1 MSEKQVISAIN
12 AALSASRQKTSPYD
26 AVATVTRVEDGTAWV
41 SLAPGTE
48 TPASMGIDCAAGDSV
63 NVRVSGG
70 RAYVVGNNTAPP
82 TDDAQA
88 IAAKAAAIVAKSDAS
103 EAKSTAKA
111 ASDALSAHRRKFYTD
126 DSGAYIREEKPDG
139 TYVNAASFTSDGVT
153 VGHEDGVHSK
163 TTSGGFG
170 IYDGGDAVFETGT
183 EDASGYNEGCFSVKI
198 PSLADYKASGGSP
211 SATYVAADIDVSG
224 AKAGGQI
231 GVSFIRDDAPDSEGS
246 LTFAKGTAST
256 QVAEADV
263 LAFAYDGKGTV
274 TVQATPG
281 VFVWGAYERPD
292 TWANVKTN
300 GSINA
305 TRTVNAD
312 EGFYENGKPYCPF
325 PVGSIYLTMQAMSSP
340 SVIWPGTAWEQI
352 ECGRFLVS
360 ARGRTDGDTTKDT
373 SANEG
378 NAGWY
383 PIGEKGGERRHTL
396 SLAEMPAHNH
406 GSAGAHT
413 HRAGYKRPDA
423 YGSGKVDGQHWTN
436 QNKGEVKT
444 SSDGAHTHN
453 TEGGGGSHENRPP
466 YLAVAMWRRTA

>member
-1 MSEKQVISAIN
+1 MTT
-12 AALSASRQKTSPYD
+12 AADKLASMIGAAKPKGQPADHY
-26 AVATVTRVEDGTAWV
+26 ATVTRVSGGTAYV
-41 SLAPGTE
+41 RIDGSDAE
-48 TPASMGIDCAAGDSV
+48 TPVVQAVSAKAGDRVTVRIVDRSARITG
-63 NVRVSGG
+63 NV
-70 RAYVVGNNTAPP
+70 TAPP
-82 TDDAQA
+82 TDDTVANEANGAAQD
-88 IAAKAAAIVAKSDAS
+88 AKSDAS

-111 ASDALSAHRRKFYTD
+111 ASDALAAHRRKFYTD
-126 DSGAYIREEKPDG
+126 DSGAYIREEKSDG

-170 IYDGGDAVFETGT
+170 IYDGDDAVFETGT

-198 PSLADYKASGGSP
+198 PSLADYKASGGSS

-246 LTFAKGTAST
+246 LTFTKGTAST

-312 EGFYENGKPYCPF
+312 EGYYLNGKPYCPF

-340 SVIWPGTAWEQI
+340 SAIWPGTAWEQI

-360 ARGRTDGDTTKDT
+360 ARGRTDGDTAKDT

-383 PIGEKGGERRHTL
+383 PIGEKGGERLHA
-396 SLAEMPAHNH
+396 LAVSEMPAHM
-406 GSAGAHT
+406 

-423 YGSGKVDGQHWTN
+423 YGSGKVDGQHWTD
-436 QNKGEVKT
+436 QGKGEVTT
-444 SSDGAHTHN
+444 SSA
-453 TEGGGGSHENRPP
+453 GGGAPHENRPP

>member
-12 AALSASRQKTSPYD
+12 AAMSASRQKTSPYD

-41 SLAPGTE
+41 SLSPDSE
-48 TPASMGIDCAAGDSV
+48 TPASMGIACKAGDSV

-70 RAYVVGNNTAPP
+70 RAYVVGNTTAPP

-88 IAAKAAAIVAKSDAS
+88 IAAKAAAIVAEGKAAIAKSDAS
-103 EAKSTAKA
+103 EAKSAAQA
-111 ASDALSAHRRKFYTD
+111 ASEAVESVRQHFYADGEGAHVAGGGRWQTD
-126 DSGAYIREEKPDG
+126 IR
-139 TYVNAASFTSDGVT
+139 SDGFRIC
-153 VGHEDGVHSK
+153 DGADEV
-163 TTSGGFG
+163 FG
-170 IYDGGDAVFETGT
+170 IAT
-183 EDASGYNEGCFSVKI
+183 ENASGYNNGCFSVKI
-198 PSLADYKASGGSP
+198 PSLADYKASGGSS

-246 LTFAKGTAST
+246 LTFTKGTAST

-340 SVIWPGTAWEQI
+340 SAIWPGTAWEQI
-352 ECGRFLVS
+352 ECGRFLV
-360 ARGRTDGDTTKDT
+360 AAAGRTDGDTTKDT

-396 SLAEMPAHNH
+396 SVDEMPAHNH

-436 QNKGEVKT
+436 QNKGEVTT
-444 SSDGAHTHN
+444 SSAGAHTHS

-466 YLAVAMWRRTA
+466 YIAVAMWRRTA